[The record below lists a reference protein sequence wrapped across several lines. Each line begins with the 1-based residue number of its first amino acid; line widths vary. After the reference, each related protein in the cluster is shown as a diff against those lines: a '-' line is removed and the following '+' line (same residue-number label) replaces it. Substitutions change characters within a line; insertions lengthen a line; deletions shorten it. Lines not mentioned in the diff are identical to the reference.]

1 LLLTAIGGPFAHEK
15 VKFATTQPGDGVPV
29 AAAFAAEF
37 AISFILMLAV
47 LIALNS
53 KRLEKLVPGLIALLI
68 ALYIA
73 VVAPIS
79 GMSLNPART
88 LGSALTAHQ
97 YNGLWL
103 YFVAP
108 IVAMLLATQFYR
120 LMRSRG
126 HPLVTA
132 DYEPG
137 PDYPVERP

>member
-1 LLLTAIGGPFAHEK
+1 
-15 VKFATTQPGDGVPV
+15 
-29 AAAFAAEF
+29 
-37 AISFILMLAV
+37 MLAV

-53 KRLEKLVPGLIALLI
+53 KRLEKLVPALIALLI

-73 VVAPIS
+73 AVAPIS

-88 LGSALTAHQ
+88 FGSAVTANQ

-108 IVAMLLATQFYR
+108 MLAMLLATEVYR
-120 LMRSRG
+120 LMRTRG
-126 HPLVTA
+126 HRIVTA

-137 PDYPVERP
+137 PDYPVDRNRKQQEPDNG